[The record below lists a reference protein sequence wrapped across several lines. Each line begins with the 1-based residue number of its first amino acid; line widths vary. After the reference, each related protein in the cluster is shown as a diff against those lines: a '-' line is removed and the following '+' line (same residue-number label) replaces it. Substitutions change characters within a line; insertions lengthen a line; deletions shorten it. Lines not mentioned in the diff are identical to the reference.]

1 MGKRSRASEDR
12 KLAKAERRAERR
24 ARKGGKRDMYYDDE
38 YRNMFFGDYDTGYVS
53 NVPRKVTKPAL
64 NPGAGTAASSVDMA
78 AAAELAKML
87 LASQAKTYASYEE
100 AMADENPLPDSYF
113 PTASG
118 WMVLQR
124 RCIDGNTMQFINK
137 VTRNPLLNE
146 VAPQSSISI
155 VNKIP
160 KDLLVE
166 IVGSFA
172 RICKKNGNEAAAQIY
187 RERDGEMKYFIYYP
201 EQKISG
207 ASVTYADDPTMLEM
221 RSKHNLIME
230 LHSHNTMSAFW
241 SGTDNS
247 NEKDCGLYMV
257 IGTFGAASAT
267 YKCRY
272 KYGNTYADFPAH
284 EIFDMTA
291 EEEAELLKRE
301 NWSEGNPII
310 EEKAK
315 AHAVTYTGGYY
326 NSGSYY
332 NGYGNYNGRYA
343 GNYAAANEFRNSGK
357 LPKTLLVKYEQFRYS
372 VISRDNHPDLNS
384 ALWTGSKQDVNGKY
398 TCENH
403 RWQYDPETSRSAWVP
418 ITMDAEAAKAEENVP
433 KIAQSSADYVAKLE
447 ATWNE
452 SELLKPNPAFT
463 SRSTATGGTGY
474 AYNYSYN
481 SSPAAAL
488 DHLLGSNDDDAA
500 RLVAMP
506 GTVDQYKG
514 YGVPAYSP
522 GINDEFFIA
531 SVEQQAIARATAN
544 ECVENSYNK
553 CIYEDYAY
561 LPATE
566 SEFRKRVVSRIN
578 STGIETTFDPTI
590 MWELFTGTEKSRLA
604 RTIGCTV
611 VELSKMFGELYEER
625 LCYPFVLFIYWAVL
639 IKDDYR
645 GKLTEYLD
653 AIYDKRGINV
663 FDNNL
668 IMELNDIFR
677 EEPNI
682 VIDITR
688 PKDAEPFAALTDNE
702 DADDTDVADATD
714 VEVEA
719 EVADATDVKETEEV
733 VNE

>member
-1 MGKRSRASEDR
+1 MGRYRGMTKEER
-12 KLAKAERRAERR
+12 KLAKAERRAERK
-24 ARKGGKRDMYYDDE
+24 ARKGGRNMYYDDE
-38 YRNMFFGDYDTGYVS
+38 YRDMFFGEYDTGYVS
-53 NVPRKVTKPAL
+53 NIPRKVTKPAL
-64 NPGAGTAASSVDMA
+64 AHGAGTAASNVDMA
-78 AAAELAKML
+78 AAAALAKML
-87 LASQAKTYASYEE
+87 LASQAKTYASYDE
-100 AMADENPLPDSYF
+100 AVADENPLPDSYF

-124 RCIDGNTMQFINK
+124 RCIDGNTMQFITK
-137 VTRNPLLNE
+137 VTKNPLLDDI
-146 VAPQSSISI
+146 APQSSISI

-187 RERDGEMKYFIYYP
+187 RERDGEQKYFIYYP

-241 SGTDNS
+241 SGTDNN

-272 KYGNTYADFPAH
+272 KYGNTYADFPAY

-332 NGYGNYNGRYA
+332 SGYGNYGTRYT
-343 GNYAAANEFRNSGK
+343 GNYANNNEFRNSGK
-357 LPKTLLVKYEQFRYS
+357 LSKALLVKYEPFRYS
-372 VISRDNHPDLNS
+372 IISRDTNPELNT
-384 ALWTGSKQDVNGKY
+384 ALWTGSKQDANGKY

-403 RWQYDPETSRSAWVP
+403 RWQLDPASRRTVWVP
-418 ITMDAEAAKAEENVP
+418 IAMDAEAAKAAENVP
-433 KIAQSSADYVAKLE
+433 KIAQSSADYVEKLE

-452 SELLKPNPAFT
+452 VELLKPNPAST

-474 AYNYSYN
+474 AYNYTYN

-500 RLVAMP
+500 RIVSMP

-544 ECVENSYNK
+544 ECVENSYNR
-553 CIYEDYAY
+553 CIYDDRSYI
-561 LPATE
+561 PANE
-566 SEFRKRVVSRIN
+566 SDFRKRVISRIN

-611 VELSKMFGELYEER
+611 VELSKMFGELHDAR
-625 LCYPFVLFIYWAVL
+625 LCYPFVLFLYWAVL

-653 AIYDKRGINV
+653 SIYDKRGLDV
-663 FDNNL
+663 GEDNL
-668 IMELNDIFR
+668 IMELNEIFR

-688 PKDAEPFAALTDNE
+688 PKDAEPFAVITDAEESN
-702 DADDTDVADATD
+702 DTD
-714 VEVEA
+714 A
-719 EVADATDVKETEEV
+719 EVKVEELVKETEEV